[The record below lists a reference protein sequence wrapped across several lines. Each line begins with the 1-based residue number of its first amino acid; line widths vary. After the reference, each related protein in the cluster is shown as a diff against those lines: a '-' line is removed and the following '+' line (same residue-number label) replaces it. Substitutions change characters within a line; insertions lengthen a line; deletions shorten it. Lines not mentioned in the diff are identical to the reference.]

1 MFKKG
6 LTICFSQLFF
16 LLKEQ
21 KKTKKNHILERL
33 KTIKTI
39 IELVNPLGC
48 DPPQKTWMD
57 GKYWNGLR
65 GRKQIVPFLSF
76 QPM

>member
-21 KKTKKNHILERL
+21 KKPKKTHILERL

-39 IELVNPLGC
+39 IELVNA
-48 DPPQKTWMD
+48 
-57 GKYWNGLR
+57 
-65 GRKQIVPFLSF
+65 
-76 QPM
+76 

>member
-16 LLKEQ
+16 LVKEQ
-21 KKTKKNHILERL
+21 KKPKHILERL

-39 IELVNPLGC
+39 IELVNA
-48 DPPQKTWMD
+48 
-57 GKYWNGLR
+57 
-65 GRKQIVPFLSF
+65 
-76 QPM
+76 